1 MGIFKTGLFPD
12 NKCSYPRKR
21 KRKKTAQKIAG
32 PSKFS
37 FIQLTSYNTHDH
49 MIKMKGKEKLVENFD
64 SAVEKC

>member
-1 MGIFKTGLFPD
+1 MLISK
-12 NKCSYPRKR
+12 KQEAKR
-21 KRKKTAQKIAG
+21 ESIKEAG

-49 MIKMKGKEKLVENFD
+49 MMKGKEKLMENFD